1 MDGPVVRRAGGRTD
15 ERDKGQESLCA
26 TVWRHSQRF
35 EYKIRIFGCVGPAGR
50 ANQYTSLLL
59 LVESCDDDDEDDV
72 ITGKKN
78 QRGETAEK
86 TRRDR
91 KWWRQSKCRRR
102 RSGSS
107 RGAGMPV
114 LLPSKV
120 SVWLRVIA
128 RQRRRRRRRRRLV
141 FGLANRFRSVLQ
153 PSIRKYGPC
162 QTPLSSY
169 SALSYLD
176 LPAQQQMTVVEASSS
191 TSSQQWSTTTTT
203 LVWAHSRQHSRL
215 KRNWQMTPQLGDD
228 KDVQKS
234 PVPVGQQH
242 SGRLKERL
250 SLFLVQQ
257 SARIRSS
264 WENVKKSRN
273 WDVVGGG
280 REEKRR
286 DPTQCTHAHNTPAR
300 AHTSPNTQQLWPASR
315 HRLSTE
321 SAVLS
326 TDPPTAT
333 PAE

>member
-1 MDGPVVRRAGGRTD
+1 MVVFATAAAATTRPWIGSAALLWLLLLPMMMMVMIHVSIQITTSVTGIGTEHGVGMCVCEYLMDGPVVRRAGGRTD

-264 WENVKKSRN
+264 W
-273 WDVVGGG
+273 
-280 REEKRR
+280 
-286 DPTQCTHAHNTPAR
+286 
-300 AHTSPNTQQLWPASR
+300 
-315 HRLSTE
+315 
-321 SAVLS
+321 
-326 TDPPTAT
+326 
-333 PAE
+333 